1 MSLLPDGVMVVWKW
15 EYCDDDDVENEGSKQ
30 DTAGE
35 DGSDHDDERTTAEE
49 HPSHTLTFKCIGST
63 RDAHYQE
70 ALHLIST
77 KKPVQQVQVNL
88 QPEPD
93 NPVDSRA
100 IAFVS
105 TVDNMQYT
113 IGYAVREV
121 LDELHDA
128 IKLKQ
133 ILDVKFAWVKYL
145 VQWTRTGPGYYCG
158 INITK
163 KGEWSQ
169 NATRY
174 QSTR

>member
-1 MSLLPDGVMVVWKW
+1 M
-15 EYCDDDDVENEGSKQ
+15 
-30 DTAGE
+30 
-35 DGSDHDDERTTAEE
+35 
-49 HPSHTLTFKCIGST
+49 
-63 RDAHYQE
+63 
-70 ALHLIST
+70 
-77 KKPVQQVQVNL
+77 
-88 QPEPD
+88 
-93 NPVDSRA
+93 DSRA

-105 TVDNMQYT
+105 TVNNVQYT

-145 VQWTRTGPGYYCG
+145 VQWTKTGPGYYCG